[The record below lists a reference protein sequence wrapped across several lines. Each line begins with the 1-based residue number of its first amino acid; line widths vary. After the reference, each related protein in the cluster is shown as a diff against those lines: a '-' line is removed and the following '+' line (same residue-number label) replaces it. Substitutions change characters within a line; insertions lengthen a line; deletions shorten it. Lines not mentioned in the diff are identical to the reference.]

1 MSWMNTNTAPE
12 LPLLV
17 RINAFS
23 ASPEFL
29 LVDTKDRYPRD
40 RSNIGRRVL
49 ICRNELVRMTVETVI
64 VRVFQSQ
71 QTNRN
76 YGAYQLH
83 FGSGY
88 CLYFN
93 RRLETG
99 K

>member
-1 MSWMNTNTAPE
+1 M
-12 LPLLV
+12 
-17 RINAFS
+17 
-23 ASPEFL
+23 
-29 LVDTKDRYPRD
+29 DTKLFIDDGSFDQWSARMATDDELCIYMIKRD
-40 RSNIGRRVL
+40 IRFEDWRRC